1 MKPLA
6 WKGRIRSLR
15 THAMVGALLVAGLA
29 CHATRRLDA
38 GSAADTARGSGG
50 SPGGSAGGEDTS
62 VQNGTGGRVADL
74 GSDRQGG
81 PDLVGDAVSLL
92 KDCMPDCIAQLRI
105 ACRGAAATGG
115 ICVWDSSRKTNCF
128 PNGVRQ
134 VYYLSDAGTAPHTI
148 MVTMPDG
155 KTPCYYMDDPGRLGL
170 VDYFDAQSVLV
181 ATATYDVDARIVTC
195 IATGQVYR
203 IPVGALTDPDA
214 GCPPANCTEGSCD

>member
-38 GSAADTARGSGG
+38 GSAADRAQGSGG
-50 SPGGSAGGEDTS
+50 SPGGEDTKVRTDSAGQVG
-62 VQNGTGGRVADL
+62 DL
-74 GSDRQGG
+74 PTDLQGG
-81 PDLVGDAVSLL
+81 ADRFGEAVGLL
-92 KDCMPDCIAQLRI
+92 KDCMPDCIAKLRVG
-105 ACRGAAATGG
+105 CRGTAASGG
-115 ICVWDSSRKTNCF
+115 SCVWDSSRTIICF

-134 VYYLSDAGTAPHTI
+134 FYYLYDGGTAPHTI
-148 MVTMPDG
+148 MATMPDG

-170 VDYFDAQSVLV
+170 VDYFDAQGVLV
-181 ATATYDVDARIVTC
+181 ATASYDLNIMVVTC